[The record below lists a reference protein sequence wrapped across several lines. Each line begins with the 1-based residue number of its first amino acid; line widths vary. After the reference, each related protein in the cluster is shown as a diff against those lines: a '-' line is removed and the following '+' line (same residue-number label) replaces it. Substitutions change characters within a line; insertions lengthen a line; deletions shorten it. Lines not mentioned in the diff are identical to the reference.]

1 MKKSELA
8 EKLRESFT
16 GTLVVASLKEPYR
29 YYTCPCG
36 GTDHLASR
44 CLESADPPC
53 VSSPTVQ
60 VLKMKPLLPDGY
72 APVLHCR
79 ETGQQWHLVDSV
91 AVTAEI
97 IRNEE
102 QRYLD
107 LLKRAPSIIHRY
119 STKHKVGPRDFDKV
133 ISHGKGDAEKRMT
146 HWEYLH
152 STYGLDRETVED
164 VMEWGARGL

>member
-1 MKKSELA
+1 MKKAEVA

-44 CLESADPPC
+44 CLDSADP
-53 VSSPTVQ
+53 
-60 VLKMKPLLPDGY
+60 PLLPDGY
-72 APVLHCR
+72 APVLHCH
-79 ETGQQWHLVDSV
+79 ETGQQWYLVDGSV
-91 AVTAEI
+91 VTAGI

-119 STKHKVGPRDFDKV
+119 GTKHKVGPRDFDKV

-146 HWEYLH
+146 HWEYLY

>member
-16 GTLVVASLKEPYR
+16 GTLAVPSLKEPYR

-44 CLESADPPC
+44 RLESAAPP
-53 VSSPTVQ
+53 
-60 VLKMKPLLPDGY
+60 LLPLLPDGY
-72 APVLHCR
+72 APVLHCH
-79 ETGQQWHLVDSV
+79 ETGQQWYLVDG
-91 AVTAEI
+91 ATVTAGI

-107 LLKRAPSIIHRY
+107 LLESAPGIVHRY
-119 STKHKVGPRDFDKV
+119 STKHKVGLCDFDCV